1 MLHALARTG
10 DRFACPTVL
19 HCPACDSVDLQV
31 LDGEVYPCDDRGRY
45 GIRTEY
51 QVRCRKPGCG
61 ATGRAVKR
69 HHQVTE
75 AAA

>member
-1 MLHALARTG
+1 MNLLCRTG
-10 DRFACPTVL
+10 DRFACPSVL
-19 HCPACDSVDLQV
+19 HCPECDGVDLQV
-31 LDGEVYPCDDRGRY
+31 LDGEVYPCDDRGRP

-51 QVRCRKPGCG
+51 RVHCRTPGCG